1 MVFGQHLILQELVL
15 APAAEHV
22 PVFDGWLMARVAVGV
37 GYWLEPDSSP
47 TQLNPGDGFVAS
59 LNVAGRL
66 RASQL
71 DPVKLQ
77 YFTIQPHDLEGLLT
91 VVEWHRLEVARRQ
104 HPVPVRFFKHTDAIG
119 QKFSR
124 LTGLSHTEQLPLRC
138 ALLQLWAAATTDFTE
153 EVPDHGNEG
162 TKLRARFWQLLNRMT
177 RMELCFSAPQ
187 DLALRINCSE
197 RHLRGL
203 FRKEFGIS
211 MHAYQS
217 ALRLNFDRALPREAA
232 IKPCRPQRVSRRF
245 RVPAA
250 ELKPGLVSE
259 EIKQAAAGPPLVRN
273 QKRPG
278 PRPAPEAQ
286 PG

>member
-22 PVFDGWLMARVAVGV
+22 PVFDGWLVARVAVGV
-37 GYWLEPDSSP
+37 AYWLEPDSSP

-77 YFTIQPHDLEGLLT
+77 YFTIQPYDLEGLLT

-104 HPVPVRFFKHTDAIG
+104 HPVAVRLFKQTDAIG

-124 LTGLSHTEQLPLRC
+124 LTGLSHTEQLPIRC
-138 ALLQLWAAATTDFTE
+138 ALLQLWAAATTDFTVE
-153 EVPDHGNEG
+153 EPDHVNEG
-162 TKLRARFWQLLNRMT
+162 NKLRARFWQLLSRMT

-187 DLALRINCSE
+187 ELALRINCSE
-197 RHLRGL
+197 RHFRGL

-217 ALRLNFDRALPREAA
+217 ALRLNFDRALPQVVAA
-232 IKPCRPQRVSRRF
+232 KPSRPRRGSRRF
-245 RVPAA
+245 TVPGTKPEPDNAPQEASHAA
-250 ELKPGLVSE
+250 PGH
-259 EIKQAAAGPPLVRN
+259 PLVRS
-273 QKRPG
+273 QKRHGQLKAKAAKPG
-278 PRPAPEAQ
+278 
-286 PG
+286 

>member
-15 APAAEHV
+15 APAAEQL
-22 PVFDGWLMARVAVGV
+22 PAFDGWLMARVAEGV

-59 LNVAGRL
+59 LEVAGRV

-77 YFTIQPHDLEGLLT
+77 YFTIQPYDLEGLLT
-91 VVEWHRLEVARRQ
+91 VVEWHRLEVARRK
-104 HPVPVRFFKHTDAIG
+104 HAVPVRFFKHTDAIG

-124 LTGLSHTEQLPLRC
+124 LTGLAHTEQLPLRC
-138 ALLQLWAAATTDFTE
+138 ALLQLWAAATTDFSVE
-153 EVPDHGNEG
+153 DPDHVNEG
-162 TKLRARFWQLLNRMT
+162 NKLRARFWQLLSRMT

-187 DLALRINCSE
+187 ELALRINCSE
-197 RHLRGL
+197 RHFRGL
-203 FRKEFGIS
+203 FRKEFGVS

-217 ALRLNFDRALPREAA
+217 ALRVNFDLALPREVAA
-232 IKPCRPQRVSRRF
+232 KPCRPRRSTRHF
-245 RVPAA
+245 AVPDAQV
-250 ELKPGLVSE
+250 EPGFDRE
-259 EIKQAAAGPPLVRN
+259 EINQAATGGPLVRS
-273 QKRPG
+273 QKRHG
-278 PRPAPEAQ
+278 PRKAKAAR